1 MSTAKISAPI
11 SGDKLYQERAR
22 AALPL
27 LVRQA
32 QAGAPIFYS
41 DLAEELGMPNPR
53 NLNYVLGSIG
63 QSMELL
69 SKSWKEKVPPIQ
81 CLVINKATGLPGEGI
96 DAQEKARHRE
106 REHDELASADIV
118 DFEMSNEPAHV
129 RLVREVSRAN
139 GTKMIMSFH
148 DFHHTP
154 GLELLN
160 QRFLEAERLGADI
173 AKVAVMPRNL
183 DDVLTLLNATLQSS
197 QKLEI
202 PLVSM
207 SMGGYGSLTR
217 MFGWVFGSA
226 ITFAIGGSS
235 SAPGQVPIEDLNAV
249 LGILRK
255 SVAGP

>member
-1 MSTAKISAPI
+1 
-11 SGDKLYQERAR
+11 
-22 AALPL
+22 
-27 LVRQA
+27 
-32 QAGAPIFYS
+32 
-41 DLAEELGMPNPR
+41 
-53 NLNYVLGSIG
+53 
-63 QSMELL
+63 
-69 SKSWKEKVPPIQ
+69 
-81 CLVINKATGLPGEGI
+81 
-96 DAQEKARHRE
+96 
-106 REHDELASADIV
+106 
-118 DFEMSNEPAHV
+118 MSNEPAHV
-129 RLVREVSRAN
+129 RRVREVSRAN